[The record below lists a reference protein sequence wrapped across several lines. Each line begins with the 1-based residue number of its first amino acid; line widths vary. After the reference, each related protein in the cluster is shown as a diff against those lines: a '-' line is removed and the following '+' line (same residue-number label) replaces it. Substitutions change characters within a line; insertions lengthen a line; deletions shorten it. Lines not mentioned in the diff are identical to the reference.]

1 VRTEAN
7 ALIGTFNLGAKYSLE
22 GEVQDETQ
30 LELTVDEK
38 YILNNAFLN
47 LANGEETLNGPA
59 VADAITDL
67 ELTDNN
73 IIYKILKS
81 IDFNAHG
88 EMNFD
93 TFVAVVSK
101 SMKD

>member
-1 VRTEAN
+1 
-7 ALIGTFNLGAKYSLE
+7 LGAKYSLE
-22 GEVQDETQ
+22 GEVKDETQ

-67 ELTDNN
+67 ELTETNM
-73 IIYKILKS
+73 I
-81 IDFNAHG
+81 
-88 EMNFD
+88 
-93 TFVAVVSK
+93 
-101 SMKD
+101 